1 MGSTL
6 QKPAAGAGETSPQQQ
21 MRYIPDPSVNHA
33 LPGNWQ
39 GFGGMRQ
46 MLPSPEGGPQLFTD
60 PPGGLNS
67 LVSKLDPSIL
77 AWLQQMRPPQQAPA
91 PPPQAPLG
99 APVYDPGHNQINA

>member
-6 QKPAAGAGETSPQQQ
+6 QKPAAAGDTSAQQQ

-46 MLPSPEGGPQLFTD
+46 MLPSPQGGPQFFTD
-60 PPGGLNS
+60 PAGGLQG
-67 LVSKLDPSIL
+67 LL
-77 AWLQQMRPPQQAPA
+77 ASNPGLLALLQSPQQTQAPA
-91 PPPQAPLG
+91 PEAPRAPLG
-99 APVYDPGHNQINA
+99 APTYAPFEINA